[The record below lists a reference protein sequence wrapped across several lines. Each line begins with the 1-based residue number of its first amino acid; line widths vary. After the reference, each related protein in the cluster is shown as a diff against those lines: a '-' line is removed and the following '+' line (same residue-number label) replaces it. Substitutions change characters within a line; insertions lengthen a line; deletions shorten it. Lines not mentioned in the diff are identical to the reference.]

1 MARFKIVKKGYS
13 LEEVENYIN
22 NSMRSD
28 KESSQDK
35 SIRIDELKA
44 EIDTLKR
51 RIEEY
56 KRKEDNVN
64 DALYTAIE
72 KAKEM
77 DYATKIRFA
86 LEGERVKLF
95 KEKWIAF
102 CDKEKANLR
111 IVERRGEITNQ
122 LVDIEREIVKTI
134 ANDLKLK
141 VENCDTLNSAEKQY
155 LSESKRILE
164 KARNECAC
172 KNEVMASD
180 FNLNELSNPPNL
192 EELCKQLGL
201 MG

>member
-164 KARNECAC
+164 RH
-172 KNEVMASD
+172 VMNA
-180 FNLNELSNPPNL
+180 PV
-192 EELCKQLGL
+192 K
-201 MG
+201 MR